1 MEAEPRQMAEII
13 EQSLREFNSAM
24 QHREQAIVKIGN
36 QTAQMIRVSMIG
48 LILVLCAVFAL
59 IAILLSDMG
68 NITKR
73 LEEVV
78 HHMGNINQNIVYMAD
93 NMNNVKQSVDLVR
106 VSIDGV
112 EKHIRV
118 MPLMQVSVDH
128 INDNIFTMNRNIN
141 NMNAT
146 INLLNNNLTVMS
158 VDIARINQQFGSL
171 NHQLGGMGF
180 NIDRI
185 AAPIKMLPFPR

>member
-1 MEAEPRQMAEII
+1 MEMEPRQMAEIV

-24 QHREQAIVKIGN
+24 QHREQAIVKMGN

-68 NITKR
+68 NITKS
-73 LEEVV
+73 LKDVV
-78 HHMGNINQNIVYMAD
+78 HHMANVNQNIVLMTE
-93 NMNNVKQSVDLVR
+93 NMNNVKHSVDLVR

-118 MPLMQVSVDH
+118 MPLMQASVDH
-128 INDNIFTMNRNIN
+128 INDNIFAMNDSIHDIN
-141 NMNAT
+141 T
-146 INLLNNNLTVMS
+146 SIKSLNNNITVMG
-158 VDIARINQQFGSL
+158 VDMARINQQFSSL
-171 NHQLGGMGF
+171 NYQLNGMGS
-180 NIDRI
+180 NINSI